1 LGQISQQEEELFM
14 QAWKADPDIIKNH
27 NYEDK
32 SKIYLSLAIIH
43 MLELSTNPTIFE
55 KFFRARNPEFY
66 NSVFEKFYVLLRTA
80 PLDRLNSYLNSL
92 ICVF

>member
-1 LGQISQQEEELFM
+1 MTSTVLNLDKDNSHILGQISQQEEELFM

-66 NSVFEKFYVLLRTA
+66 ITEIYK
-80 PLDRLNSYLNSL
+80 
-92 ICVF
+92 I